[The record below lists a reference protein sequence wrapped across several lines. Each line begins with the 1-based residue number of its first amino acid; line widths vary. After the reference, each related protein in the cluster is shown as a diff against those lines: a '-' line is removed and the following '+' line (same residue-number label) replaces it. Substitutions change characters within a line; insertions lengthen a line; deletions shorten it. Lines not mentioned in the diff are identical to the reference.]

1 MVTVVIICGEVV
13 SGHLIKKK
21 KQQQQQ
27 QSLREKEIADPA
39 WKI

>member
-27 QSLREKEIADPA
+27 SLREKEIADPA